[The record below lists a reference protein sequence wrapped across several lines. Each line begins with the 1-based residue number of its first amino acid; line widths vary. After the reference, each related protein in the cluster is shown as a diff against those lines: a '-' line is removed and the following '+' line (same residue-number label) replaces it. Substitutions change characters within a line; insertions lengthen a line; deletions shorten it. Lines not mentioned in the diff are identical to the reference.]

1 MTNLTI
7 IFNIGALPPVPPSPK
22 GTRFTVRAGADA
34 LTFGIYAANVA
45 EGSESARVDW
55 GDGQSSVVNA
65 GEFSEL
71 LHTYAAPGDYEVF
84 ISDDIDSLTLQ
95 NGSSGVWAVDYP
107 AMVVGAARSDATK
120 WKVLNQRAFRG
131 TNITAG
137 WFPNFTNLGGMPTN
151 RAPFGGCALCTE
163 LHFAAASEE
172 AFKSMPV
179 WENTNGTL
187 GADNATIRFDL

>member
-1 MTNLTI
+1 MINLR
-7 IFNIGALPPVPPSPK
+7 NAMMEQ
-22 GTRFTVRAGADA
+22 AGAPTPIDKFTTITISVTTQYS
-34 LTFGIYAANVA
+34 LQWGIY
-45 EGSESARVDW
+45 SASLYDASHPAIVDW
-55 GDGQSSVVNA
+55 GDGSIETFTQDISYA
-65 GEFSEL
+65 EHE
-71 LHTYAAPGDYEVF
+71 YAAPGVYAVR

-107 AMVVGAARSDATK
+107 AMVVGATRSDATK

-137 WFPNFTNLGGMPTN
+137 SFPNFTNLGGMPTN

-187 GADNATIRFDL
+187 GADNAAIRFDL